1 MTLREQVEE
10 QDRKLQELKRQL
22 AEQSA
27 PLDPASVRAILD
39 LLGRENQD
47 IKAAILRIE
56 TVLYELDGGKC
67 QKAGIPY
74 PIPF

>member
-56 TVLYELDGGKC
+56 TVLYEIDGGKC